1 MSGALAWGL
10 VALAVAAGYVGYG
23 WPGVLLAFTVT
34 IFWLLM
40 QFSRAVRVM
49 KHAASRPVGH
59 VANAVML
66 QSRLHKGMP
75 LAQVI
80 NLTASLARRCGDEP
94 EDPETW
100 AWRDEAGDEV
110 VVELQAGKLSAW
122 RLQRAEAPAD
132 PA

>member
-40 QFSRAVRVM
+40 QFSRALRVM

-59 VANAVML
+59 VASAVML
-66 QSRLHKGMP
+66 QSRLHKGMT

-80 NLTASLARRCGDEP
+80 KFTASLGRRCGDEP
-94 EDPETW
+94 EAW